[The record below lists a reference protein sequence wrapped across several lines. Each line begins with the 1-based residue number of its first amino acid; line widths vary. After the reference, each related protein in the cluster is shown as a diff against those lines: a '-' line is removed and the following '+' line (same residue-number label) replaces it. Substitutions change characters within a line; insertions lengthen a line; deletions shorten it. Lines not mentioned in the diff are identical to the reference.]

1 MILSPDFQQFILK
14 LQLHTGQLSFC
25 LTTLCTTI
33 LLDLHHFIKGRYQSL
48 IRRPVSYTHL
58 TLPTILRV

>member
-48 IRRPVSYTHL
+48 IRRL
-58 TLPTILRV
+58 